1 MSNSQTVSP
10 SQSISSPQVSIS
22 SPQAILSQT
31 VSLHIPFL
39 RRFSRALTGNQPGG
53 DAYVR
58 ATLEAIV
65 ADPAGLAAAGDG
77 RTALYRIF
85 LEIWG
90 AMPIDDHVVQFE
102 LSRDAI
108 AVRRNLEAIS
118 LRPRIAFLLRS
129 LEGFDAAEVAATLEC
144 TLEEA
149 VALIAAAGKEMA
161 DHIRAEVLIIEDE
174 PLVALGLKTLVEDL
188 GHRVVATARTH
199 REAVRA
205 ATRTHPGL
213 VLTDIQLADGSS
225 GLEAVNEILR
235 DFSVPVVFIT
245 DYPERFLTGTAPEP
259 AFLVTKPYD
268 ADSLKVVL
276 IQALFFDRKAHR
288 RGGPEANSGS
298 SSKVVTGP
306 WNNMH

>member
-10 SQSISSPQVSIS
+10 SQSISSPQ
-22 SPQAILSQT
+22 LSQT
-31 VSLHIPFL
+31 ISLHIPFL

-65 ADPAGLAAAGDG
+65 ADPAGLAAAGNG

-85 LEIWG
+85 LKIWG
-90 AMPIDDHVVQFE
+90 SMPINDHVVPFE

-118 LRPRIAFLLRS
+118 LRPRIAFLLGS
-129 LEGFDAAEVAATLEC
+129 LEGFEAAEVAATLEC

-149 VALIAAAGKEMA
+149 GALIAAAGKEMA
-161 DHIRAEVLIIEDE
+161 DQIRADVLIIEDE
-174 PLVALGLKTLVEDL
+174 PLVAIGLEALVEDL
-188 GHRVVATARTH
+188 GHRVVAIARTH

-213 VLTDIQLADGSS
+213 VLTDIHLADGSS
-225 GLEAVNEILR
+225 GLEAVNEILG

-245 DYPERFLTGTAPEP
+245 DYPERFLTGKVPEP
-259 AFLVTKPYD
+259 AFLVIKPFD
-268 ADSLKVVL
+268 VDSLKVVV
-276 IQALFFDRKAHR
+276 IQALFFDRKAR
-288 RGGPEANSGS
+288 RRDESEANSAL
-298 SSKVVTGP
+298 SSKVVAGP
-306 WNNMH
+306 WKNMH

>member
-10 SQSISSPQVSIS
+10 SQSVS

-31 VSLHIPFL
+31 ISLHIPFL

-65 ADPAGLAAAGDG
+65 ANPAGFAEAGDG

-85 LEIWG
+85 LKIWG
-90 AMPIDDHVVQFE
+90 SMPIKDHVVPFE

-129 LEGFDAAEVAATLEC
+129 LEGFEAAEVAATLEC

-161 DHIRAEVLIIEDE
+161 DQIRADVLIIEDE
-174 PLVALGLKTLVEDL
+174 PLVAIGLKALVEDL

-213 VLTDIQLADGSS
+213 VLTDIHLADGSS
-225 GLEAVNEILR
+225 GLEAVNEILG

-245 DYPERFLTGTAPEP
+245 DYPERFLTGKAPEP
-259 AFLVTKPYD
+259 AFLVTKPFD
-268 ADSLKVVL
+268 VDSLKVVVT
-276 IQALFFDRKAHR
+276 QALFFDRKAR
-288 RGGPEANSGS
+288 RRDESEANSAL

-306 WNNMH
+306 WKNMH